1 MIEAGQPAAKG
12 LQGAHVGRVAALDMR
27 RRTKQMTNS
36 EYLTLQL
43 GIICALLFLVGV
55 TAVTEHPEWFG

>member
-1 MIEAGQPAAKG
+1 
-12 LQGAHVGRVAALDMR
+12 
-27 RRTKQMTNS
+27 MTNND
-36 EYLTLQL
+36 YLTLQL